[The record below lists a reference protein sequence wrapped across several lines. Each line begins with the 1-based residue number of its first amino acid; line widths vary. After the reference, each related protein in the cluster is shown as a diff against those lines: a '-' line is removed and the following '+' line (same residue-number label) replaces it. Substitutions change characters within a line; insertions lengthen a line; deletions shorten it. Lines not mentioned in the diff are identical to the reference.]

1 MVTMD
6 DTPMTV
12 TTTPSEV
19 AMATTTHPED
29 ATSHPTRWE
38 SPDQTFA
45 KYILEKGKGIETP
58 NLGATCVVQII
69 PLVSEGLEQ
78 GLVGYPMYEENEI
91 TLGEGDTEISEILD
105 ACFETM
111 QAAEVCE
118 VEVAKETVGMGTG
131 DELLRFQ
138 LELKEFTRK
147 EDPWHQGSDEI
158 LSIATHHKNKGT
170 ECFKAAKIRPAIR
183 RYSRALKLLVL
194 LGKDLPEDLKAAYI
208 NLRVACYQ
216 NLAACQIKQSQHD
229 FVIKNCS
236 KALLLDSGLV
246 KALYRRGCSYTAVNE
261 FEKARQDL
269 QRALEIE
276 PANKA
281 TIEQLKVLEKKSKAQ
296 DEKYA
301 KAMAKMFGGP
311 AK

>member
-1 MVTMD
+1 MVTME
-6 DTPMTV
+6 DTPTV

-19 AMATTTHPED
+19 AMATSQSKDPVTHPK
-29 ATSHPTRWE
+29 RWQA
-38 SPDQTFA
+38 PDLSFT
-45 KYILEKGKGIETP
+45 KYILGKGRGIETP
-58 NLGATCVVQII
+58 NLGASCVVQIL

-91 TLGEGDTEISEILD
+91 VLGEGDTEISEVLD

-118 VEVAKETVGMGTG
+118 VEVARERVDMGTG
-131 DELLRFQ
+131 DDPIRFQ

-147 EDPWHQGSDEI
+147 DDPWHQGADDI
-158 LSIATHHKNKGT
+158 LAMAAHHKNKGT

-183 RYSRALKLLVL
+183 RYSRALKLLVM
-194 LGKDLPEDLKAAYI
+194 LGKNVPEDQKAAYN
-208 NLRVACYQ
+208 NLKVACYQ
-216 NLAACQIKQSQHD
+216 NLAACQMKLSQHD

-236 KALLLDSGLV
+236 KALLLDSSLV

-261 FEKARQDL
+261 FDKAREDL

-276 PANKA
+276 PGNRA
-281 TIEQLKVLEKKSKAQ
+281 TIEQLKTLEKKSKAQ

-311 AK
+311 VK